1 MSRVPPTTLP
11 RDSVHHIHDNPYMQ
25 ATHPA
30 LQRLLR
36 DPTSDMPSGFF
47 AMYMFFT
54 GIFASCAGRAR
65 AQTTAG
71 RFRDGIWTGLRCF
84 GPTILKCELD
94 RYFELVAQLEPFLYA
109 DLTSNAA
116 SWTVWDRVM
125 YRAYWLSA
133 LVPGAVTAALDDFM
147 IGWLVGG
154 DGDTHVRTEDMLFL
168 TRPIKAL
175 FLRVVDMTVR
185 GAHTMLADGA
195 TQIEPGR
202 YPSVQD
208 IWDVVRVHP
217 LIRNNDYNTSTVTFQ
232 QATTVLKYMMTGGSE
247 RILPATPDEPSDMER
262 ALFGDDGDGRDDRD
276 GAAVEIDDDMTPN
289 SEYSEDDEWVT
300 AAAAGTSSASAAV
313 AMPPPNLR
321 RMEAFSETAEDH
333 VH

>member
-1 MSRVPPTTLP
+1 
-11 RDSVHHIHDNPYMQ
+11 
-25 ATHPA
+25 
-30 LQRLLR
+30 
-36 DPTSDMPSGFF
+36 
-47 AMYMFFT
+47 
-54 GIFASCAGRAR
+54 
-65 AQTTAG
+65 
-71 RFRDGIWTGLRCF
+71 
-84 GPTILKCELD
+84 
-94 RYFELVAQLEPFLYA
+94 
-109 DLTSNAA
+109 
-116 SWTVWDRVM
+116 
-125 YRAYWLSA
+125 
-133 LVPGAVTAALDDFM
+133 
-147 IGWLVGG
+147 
-154 DGDTHVRTEDMLFL
+154 
-168 TRPIKAL
+168 
-175 FLRVVDMTVR
+175 
-185 GAHTMLADGA
+185 MLADGA